1 VYASLF
7 ERDLDRGE
15 RVVWTGQPDARRI
28 FTPAD
33 VFLVP
38 FSLVWGGFA
47 LYWEATVLGW
57 TGSPPAPPAFAVFG
71 LPFVV
76 LGLYFM
82 VGRFFY
88 QGWVKRNTYY
98 ALTNRRAL
106 ILRQLRGRHLDSIPL
121 ATIPSLTTTAS
132 RDGSGSI
139 VFGPSNLFDSLYGNT
154 GLSFFRRGVYTPAF
168 FDIGDVQAVAA
179 QIEQLQREQPK
190 RKRRRSD
197 A

>member
-1 VYASLF
+1 MFESLF

-15 RVVWTGQPDARRI
+15 RIVWTGQPDARRML
-28 FTPAD
+28 TPAD
-33 VFLVP
+33 WFLIP
-38 FSLVWGGFA
+38 FSLLWGGFA

-71 LPFVV
+71 APFVV

-82 VGRFFY
+82 IGRFFY

-106 ILRQLRGRHLDSIPL
+106 IVRHLRGRSVDAIILDSL
-121 ATIPSLTTTAS
+121 PSISTS
-132 RDGSGSI
+132 VRPDGSGTI
-139 VFGPSNLFDSLYGNT
+139 VFGPTTPFDALYGNT
-154 GLSFFRRGVYTPAF
+154 GLSFFRKGVYTPAF
-168 FDIGDVQAVAA
+168 YDIPDVQVVAA
-179 QIEQLQREQPK
+179 QIDGLRQ
-190 RKRRRSD
+190 